1 MSLEEKINNGIKVA
15 ILAKEKDK
23 LNALRAIKS
32 EILLAKTEKGGI
44 KILNEAKEIKLL
56 QKLVKQHRES
66 ADIYK
71 SQGRD
76 DLYEKEIAEMK
87 VIQEYLPQQM
97 SKEEIENIVREIIDE
112 LGVSSVKEIGKVMG
126 VATKKLAGKAEGK
139 QIAEIVQAILS

>member
-32 EILLAKTEKGGI
+32 AILLAKTEKGGI
-44 KILNEAKEIKLL
+44 KMLDEVKEIKLL
-56 QKLVKQHRES
+56 QKLVKQRRES

-97 SKEEIENIVREIIDE
+97 SKEEIENIVRQIIDQ